1 MQISSLA
8 SMAVLYLKKFLL
20 NIVYWHDDK
29 AFLRRV
35 THHVL
40 KVWNVLEYEFWLKV
54 IPCLLM
60 KSVIQRFRDK
70 QYTNVHL
77 HRNYNHMIYG
87 INLWTDTAEFVI
99 HIGEL
104 DIFVSVY
111 KHVMRCQMST
121 VVDVTGVR
129 STWFH
134 VHVYSISAK
143 KAITNV

>member
-1 MQISSLA
+1 
-8 SMAVLYLKKFLL
+8 MAVLYLKKFLL

-77 HRNYNHMIYG
+77 HRNYNHTNNWIIIEEAKRYCKSIDFLWRLVTSDSTTAVLCDSKRHLISIVKYDDQSPLTSYHWSQKRPRVMTYG
-87 INLWTDTAEFVI
+87 
-99 HIGEL
+99 
-104 DIFVSVY
+104 
-111 KHVMRCQMST
+111 K
-121 VVDVTGVR
+121 
-129 STWFH
+129 
-134 VHVYSISAK
+134 
-143 KAITNV
+143 